1 LYLHGQ
7 AIQYQILRI
16 QFLWIDQSQSP
27 NDVPIRTAVTVSK
40 RLFKKAHDRNYIK
53 RRLKEA
59 WRLQQSEVKL
69 NVPENKQL
77 QLLILFT
84 GKTLPDFQTLSEAL
98 KKIISKLTY
107 PGLHNNDQRSE

>member
-1 LYLHGQ
+1 MYSHGQ
-7 AIQYQILRI
+7 AIQSQFLRI
-16 QFLWIDQSQSP
+16 QYLWIDQPHSTETVS
-27 NDVPIRTAVTVSK
+27 IRTAVTVSRK
-40 RLFKKAHDRNYIK
+40 LFKKAHDRNFIK

-98 KKIISKLTY
+98 KIIISKLPF
-107 PGLHNNDQRSE
+107 PGPHNNDQSSE